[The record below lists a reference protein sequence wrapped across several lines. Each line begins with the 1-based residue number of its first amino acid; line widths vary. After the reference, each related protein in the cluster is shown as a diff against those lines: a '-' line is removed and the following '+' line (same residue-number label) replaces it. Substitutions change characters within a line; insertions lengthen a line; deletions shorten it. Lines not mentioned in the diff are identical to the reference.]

1 MILLRVNGED
11 FNNFIDMSVSN
22 SLQALSGKFEFTATS
37 DDQGNFPFT
46 VGDKVQVL
54 IKELD
59 FLVGIAN
66 GFIDTISINYSK
78 NTHTLRVSGRD
89 KTEDIIDSHIK
100 DIELGSGT
108 GFTLTQVIQSVLKF
122 LEISEKDIKVIDQV
136 GKLDPFFKGE
146 IGSAG
151 QGETGFSFIN
161 KYAEK
166 RQVLLSNDGDG
177 NIVLTR
183 VENPLRNGEIL
194 NIKNAPLTN
203 NVKSA
208 KVVYDHS
215 QRFHDYSVISAA
227 NIGTEC
233 VGFAGEPTTKC
244 GADQVNDLV
253 NRQGKSDIDDD
264 IRITRKFVLIPSATM
279 TIDTATKRAEWE
291 RSLRIAR
298 SKKYH
303 VTVQGFLSNDNL
315 IWQAGQLVKV
325 RDEFASI
332 NADLIVSEISYNFS
346 VDGGSTT
353 TLTLLPQD
361 VYKPLLELDALKIK
375 VNKMGDADSD
385 IDLTGLPKPK
395 GTPTN
400 SQGGI

>member
-46 VGDKVQVL
+46 VGDKAQVL

-66 GFIDTISINYSK
+66 GFIDTITIDYSK

-100 DIELGSGT
+100 DIELGTGSG
-108 GFTLTQVIQSVLKF
+108 FDLIDVIKAVLKF
-122 LEISEKDIKVIDQV
+122 LEISEKDIKIINQV
-136 GKLDPFFKGE
+136 SNLERFVKGE
-146 IGSAG
+146 IGSCA

-166 RQVLLSNDGDG
+166 SQVLLSNDGDG

-183 VENPLRNGEIL
+183 VDTPLRNGEIL
-194 NIKNAPLTN
+194 NLKNAPLTN

-215 QRFHDYSVISAA
+215 QRFHEYSVISQA
-227 NIGTEC
+227 NIGAEC
-233 VGFAGEPTTKC
+233 VNIAGESKTKC
-244 GADQVNDLV
+244 GADQVKDLTT
-253 NRQGKSDIDDD
+253 RQGKSDIDDD
-264 IRITRKFVLIPSATM
+264 IRITRKFILIPSTTM
-279 TIDTATKRAEWE
+279 TVDTLTKRAQWE

-298 SKKYH
+298 TRKYH

-315 IWQAGQLVKV
+315 IWQTGQLVKV

-332 NADLIVSEISYNFS
+332 NADLIVSEISYNFG

-375 VNKMGDADSD
+375 VNKMGDADSQID
-385 IDLTGLPKPK
+385 IRGFPKAK
-395 GTPTN
+395 GTT
-400 SQGGI
+400 

>member
-66 GFIDTISINYSK
+66 GFIDTITIDYSK

-100 DIELGSGT
+100 DIELGSG
-108 GFTLTQVIQSVLKF
+108 FDLTAVIQAVLKF
-122 LEISEKDIKVIDQV
+122 LEIKDIKIIDQV
-136 GKLDPFFKGE
+136 GKLDPFLTGE
-146 IGSAG
+146 IAAAA
-151 QGETGFSFIN
+151 QGETGFAFMN

-183 VENPLRNGEIL
+183 VETPLRNGEIL
-194 NIKNAPLTN
+194 NIKDGPLTN

-215 QRFHDYSVISAA
+215 QRFHEYSVISQA
-227 NIGTEC
+227 NIASEC
-233 VGFAGEPTTKC
+233 INIAGEPKTKC
-244 GADQVNDLV
+244 GDDQVKDLV

-279 TIDTATKRAEWE
+279 TIDTLTKRAQWE

-298 SKKYH
+298 TRKYH

-315 IWQAGQLVKV
+315 IWQTGQLVKV

-375 VNKMGDADSD
+375 VNQMGDADSAID
-385 IDLTGLPKPK
+385 IRGFPKAK

-400 SQGGI
+400 SKGGT

>member
-66 GFIDTISINYSK
+66 GFIDTITIDYSK

-100 DIELGSGT
+100 DIELGAT
-108 GFTLTQVIQSVLKF
+108 FTLTQLIKKVLTF
-122 LEISEKDIKVIDQV
+122 LEIKENDIKIIDQV
-136 GKLDPFFKGE
+136 GNIDPFLPGE
-146 IGSAG
+146 LGSAT

-215 QRFHDYSVISAA
+215 QRFHEYSVITQFNPGA
-227 NIGTEC
+227 EC
-233 VGFAGEPTTKC
+233 VNIAGAKC
-244 GADQVNDLV
+244 DAADVSTSV
-253 NRQGKSDIDDD
+253 NRQGKSFTDGD
-264 IRITRKFVLIPSATM
+264 IRITRKFILIPSSTM
-279 TIDTATKRAEWE
+279 TVDTATKRAEWE
-291 RSLRIAR
+291 DALRKAR
-298 SKKYH
+298 TKKYH

-315 IWQAGQLVKV
+315 IWQTGQLVKV

-332 NADLIVSEISYNFS
+332 NADLIVSEISYNFG

-375 VNKMGDADSD
+375 VNQMGDADSQID
-385 IDLTGLPKPK
+385 IRGFPKAK
-395 GTPTN
+395 GTT
-400 SQGGI
+400 